1 MENKNFLNIKNK
13 LDLIKKVEFMT
24 SLGIYQGELMASV
37 LMENYVYGNNQ
48 IDSVSKQ
55 DIFNICIKIYCEQ
68 IKKGGINSKYYLA
81 EQLLKRKNIYLNPDK
96 YLGEFLINIAAYEN
110 SSKACGYFSDKFYKR
125 NRKDLS
131 DFWARKSTI
140 GCLDETGI
148 ILNLL
153 FNEQKREIILKIYY
167 N

>member
-24 SLGIYQGELMASV
+24 SLGIYQSELMASV

-81 EQLLKRKNIYLNPDK
+81 EQLLKRKNIYLNLDK

-110 SSKACGYFSDKFYKR
+110 SSKTCGYFSDKFYKR

-131 DFWARKSTI
+131 DF
-140 GCLDETGI
+140 
-148 ILNLL
+148 
-153 FNEQKREIILKIYY
+153 
-167 N
+167 

>member
-24 SLGIYQGELMASV
+24 SLGIYQSELMASV

-81 EQLLKRKNIYLNPDK
+81 EQLLKRKNIDK
-96 YLGEFLINIAAYEN
+96 YCCI
-110 SSKACGYFSDKFYKR
+110 
-125 NRKDLS
+125 
-131 DFWARKSTI
+131 
-140 GCLDETGI
+140 
-148 ILNLL
+148 
-153 FNEQKREIILKIYY
+153 
-167 N
+167 

>member
-1 MENKNFLNIKNK
+1 
-13 LDLIKKVEFMT
+13 MT
-24 SLGIYQGELMASV
+24 SLGIYQSELMASV
-37 LMENYVYGNNQ
+37 LMETYVYGNNQ

-96 YLGEFLINIAAYEN
+96 HLGEFLINIAAYES
-110 SSKACGYFSDKFYKR
+110 SSKVCGYFSDKFYKR